1 MAPQRPGSVEIRAQ
15 SLGACEALRLLHYG
29 GQAGNP
35 DSHSAISFWRKHNGR
50 FENLGGILSHELNS
64 EWHRA
69 APHVHQD
76 AYFTINSILPSCNA
90 LPSGITG
97 LPLWK
102 RSRERLRWL
111 NALWVD
117 LDQHGGAQL
126 AFPDLVD
133 LFELTRER
141 AGLPPPSIVVSS
153 GRGLWGI
160 WRLHGDKNGSEPV
173 RATPDGLAVWERVE
187 SALVEV
193 FRGDPTC
200 KDSARVMRI
209 PDSWNTNASQDR
221 GQVMFCRYSNSTHSL
236 PELAS
241 LLGVRAERTAL
252 TQSGS
257 NTTAKNPRRQAAG
270 RQRWERAWS
279 GFVRLLN
286 LRGGR
291 MSDGCRR
298 NAIFVAAYLLAR
310 LRRPP
315 VTIESTCRQFS
326 ANWALDLREVPKR
339 VAYGTRLAREFVR
352 ISNRKLCLLLKVT
365 ASELGQLPEWKTK
378 PQRKARLSREDLS
391 RQIGQRRA
399 RLKEELVRTPA
410 ISARKLAAR
419 LGVHYSTV
427 LRDLTAADPVTPSLT
442 GARVSGT
449 WGDPSLLPA
458 MHAPGVE
465 SVTPSNAPALERE
478 RRRRILAE
486 WSRSPASVRDMA
498 QRLRGEH
505 GILVSHMTVQR
516 DLAAIR
522 AAIAGVDR
530 DYTLSSESD
539 PMRQALGNSGRGPK
553 HNGEN
558 EAERPAARVVA

>member
-1 MAPQRPGSVEIRAQ
+1 MSPQRPGSVEIRAQ

-126 AFPDLVD
+126 AFPDLLD

-427 LRDLTAADPVTPSLT
+427 LRDLTAADRVTPSLT

-449 WGDPSLLPA
+449 RGGPSLLPA

-465 SVTPSNAPALERE
+465 GVTPSNAPALERE

-505 GILVSHMTVQR
+505 GIVVSHMTVQR

-522 AAIAGVDR
+522 AAIAAVDR

-539 PMRQALGNSGRGPK
+539 PMRQALGNSGRGAK

-558 EAERPAARVVA
+558 EPERPAARVVA

>member
-1 MAPQRPGSVEIRAQ
+1 MIGV
-15 SLGACEALRLLHYG
+15 
-29 GQAGNP
+29 QAGKAQVCAGR
-35 DSHSAISFWRKHNGR
+35 DSAGERQR
-50 FENLGGILSHELNS
+50 RLARRYAAAV
-64 EWHRA
+64 RA
-69 APHVHQD
+69 D
-76 AYFTINSILPSCNA
+76 
-90 LPSGITG
+90 
-97 LPLWK
+97 
-102 RSRERLRWL
+102 
-111 NALWVD
+111 VD
-117 LDQHGGAQL
+117 LDQHDGAQL
-126 AFPDLVD
+126 AFPDLLD

-187 SALVEV
+187 SALVAV

-209 PDSWNTNASQDR
+209 PDSWNTSASQDR

-365 ASELGQLPEWKTK
+365 ASELGQLPE
-378 PQRKARLSREDLS
+378 
-391 RQIGQRRA
+391 
-399 RLKEELVRTPA
+399 
-410 ISARKLAAR
+410 
-419 LGVHYSTV
+419 
-427 LRDLTAADPVTPSLT
+427 
-442 GARVSGT
+442 
-449 WGDPSLLPA
+449 
-458 MHAPGVE
+458 
-465 SVTPSNAPALERE
+465 
-478 RRRRILAE
+478 
-486 WSRSPASVRDMA
+486 
-498 QRLRGEH
+498 
-505 GILVSHMTVQR
+505 
-516 DLAAIR
+516 
-522 AAIAGVDR
+522 
-530 DYTLSSESD
+530 
-539 PMRQALGNSGRGPK
+539 
-553 HNGEN
+553 
-558 EAERPAARVVA
+558 

>member
-1 MAPQRPGSVEIRAQ
+1 M
-15 SLGACEALRLLHYG
+15 
-29 GQAGNP
+29 
-35 DSHSAISFWRKHNGR
+35 
-50 FENLGGILSHELNS
+50 
-64 EWHRA
+64 
-69 APHVHQD
+69 
-76 AYFTINSILPSCNA
+76 
-90 LPSGITG
+90 
-97 LPLWK
+97 
-102 RSRERLRWL
+102 
-111 NALWVD
+111 
-117 LDQHGGAQL
+117 
-126 AFPDLVD
+126 
-133 LFELTRER
+133 
-141 AGLPPPSIVVSS
+141 
-153 GRGLWGI
+153 
-160 WRLHGDKNGSEPV
+160 
-173 RATPDGLAVWERVE
+173 
-187 SALVEV
+187 
-193 FRGDPTC
+193 
-200 KDSARVMRI
+200 
-209 PDSWNTNASQDR
+209 
-221 GQVMFCRYSNSTHSL
+221 
-236 PELAS
+236 
-241 LLGVRAERTAL
+241 
-252 TQSGS
+252 
-257 NTTAKNPRRQAAG
+257 
-270 RQRWERAWS
+270 
-279 GFVRLLN
+279 RLLN

-449 WGDPSLLPA
+449 WGGPSLLPA

-505 GILVSHMTVQR
+505 GIVVSHMTVQR

-522 AAIAGVDR
+522 AAIAAVDR

-558 EAERPAARVVA
+558 EPERPAARVVA

>member
-1 MAPQRPGSVEIRAQ
+1 MSPQRPGSVEIRAQ

-126 AFPDLVD
+126 AFPDLLD

-209 PDSWNTNASQDR
+209 PDSWNTSASQDR

-449 WGDPSLLPA
+449 RGGPSLLPA

-465 SVTPSNAPALERE
+465 GVTPSNAPALERE

-505 GILVSHMTVQR
+505 GIVVSHMTVQR

-522 AAIAGVDR
+522 AAIAAVDR

-539 PMRQALGNSGRGPK
+539 PMRQALGNSGRGAK

-558 EAERPAARVVA
+558 EPERPAARVVA